1 MSKSFS
7 STTAAPS
14 GHFAFQL
21 LMLVAMV
28 PVILFAIIDAGSFT
42 QIREAQSF
50 HLFQCVCNNCVE
62 RLEN

>member
-1 MSKSFS
+1 
-7 STTAAPS
+7 
-14 GHFAFQL
+14 
-21 LMLVAMV
+21 MLVAMV